1 MVGAT
6 AFMETLELA
15 LELRRAG
22 YGSKGERLGFD
33 LYPYTEDAVGAV
45 KRSVLQ
51 WRFIDG
57 VAAKI
62 DEPALA
68 RGAAGEGRRAGVR
81 ARVRRARRMRIG
93 DLEVGRLG
101 FGAMRLCG
109 PGVWGEP
116 ADPGNALRVL
126 RRAVELGIALI
137 DTSDA
142 YGPEVNELQ
151 IAEALYPYPEGLV
164 IATKGGFTAAGP
176 RPMVARRAPEHLREA
191 CEGSLRRLR
200 LERID
205 VYQLHTPDPAV
216 PLAESVG
223 TLKELRD
230 EGKIRH
236 VGLSNVSLA
245 ELEEAERIVPIV
257 SVQNRYNVADR
268 EDEDVLEACEARG
281 IPFLPW
287 APLGSGTLDPG
298 EALRFLLERS
308 PVILPIPGTSSVEH
322 LEENVRAV
330 I

>member
-1 MVGAT
+1 
-6 AFMETLELA
+6 
-15 LELRRAG
+15 
-22 YGSKGERLGFD
+22 
-33 LYPYTEDAVGAV
+33 
-45 KRSVLQ
+45 
-51 WRFIDG
+51 
-57 VAAKI
+57 
-62 DEPALA
+62 
-68 RGAAGEGRRAGVR
+68 
-81 ARVRRARRMRIG
+81 MRIG

-109 PGVWGEP
+109 PGVWGAP
-116 ADPGNALRVL
+116 ADPENALRVL

-142 YGPEVNELQ
+142 YGPEVNERQ
-151 IAEALYPYPEGLV
+151 IAEALHPYPEGLV
-164 IATKGGFTAAGP
+164 IATKGGFLRPGP
-176 RPMVARRAPEHLREA
+176 GRWSPDGRPGHLREA

-223 TLKELRD
+223 ALRELRD

-236 VGLSNVSLA
+236 VGLSNVSVA
-245 ELEEAERIVPIV
+245 QLEEAGRIVPIV
-257 SVQNRYNVADR
+257 SVQNRYNVDDR

-287 APLGSGTLDPG
+287 GPLGSGSLDPVR
-298 EALRFLLERS
+298 ALRFLLERS

>member
-1 MVGAT
+1 
-6 AFMETLELA
+6 
-15 LELRRAG
+15 
-22 YGSKGERLGFD
+22 
-33 LYPYTEDAVGAV
+33 
-45 KRSVLQ
+45 
-51 WRFIDG
+51 
-57 VAAKI
+57 
-62 DEPALA
+62 
-68 RGAAGEGRRAGVR
+68 
-81 ARVRRARRMRIG
+81 MRIG

-109 PGVWGEP
+109 PGVWGAP

-142 YGPEVNELQ
+142 YGPEVNERQ
-151 IAEALYPYPEGLV
+151 IAEALHPYPEGLV
-164 IATKGGFTAAGP
+164 IATKGGFLRPGP
-176 RPMVARRAPEHLREA
+176 GRWSPDGRPGHLREA

-223 TLKELRD
+223 ALRELRD

-236 VGLSNVSLA
+236 VGLSNVSVA
-245 ELEEAERIVPIV
+245 QLEEAERIVPIV
-257 SVQNRYNVADR
+257 SVQNRYNVDDR

-287 APLGSGTLDPG
+287 GPLGSGSLDPVR
-298 EALRFLLERS
+298 ALRFLLERS

>member
-1 MVGAT
+1 
-6 AFMETLELA
+6 
-15 LELRRAG
+15 
-22 YGSKGERLGFD
+22 
-33 LYPYTEDAVGAV
+33 
-45 KRSVLQ
+45 
-51 WRFIDG
+51 
-57 VAAKI
+57 
-62 DEPALA
+62 
-68 RGAAGEGRRAGVR
+68 
-81 ARVRRARRMRIG
+81 MRIG

-109 PGVWGEP
+109 PGIWGEP
-116 ADPGNALRVL
+116 ADPENALRVL

-142 YGPEVNELQ
+142 YGPEVNERQ
-151 IAEALYPYPEGLV
+151 IAEALHPYPEGLV
-164 IATKGGFTAAGP
+164 IATKGGFLRPGP
-176 RPMVARRAPEHLREA
+176 GRWSPDGRPEHLREA
-191 CEGSLRRLR
+191 CEASLRRLR

-223 TLKELRD
+223 ALKELRD

-245 ELEEAERIVPIV
+245 QLEEAERIVPIV

-287 APLGSGTLDPG
+287 APLGSGSLEPG
-298 EALRFLLERS
+298 RALPFLLERS